1 MELPARKNKIL
12 NAVVKQYIAAG
23 EPVGSKALLELLDFP
38 VSSATVRNEMAALS
52 EMGYLVQP
60 HTSAGRI
67 PTQLGY
73 RHYLDHSIEPAQIDP
88 RERRAIDD
96 AISLCADDPEHILS
110 KGAEILSQLTG
121 YAALSTTPPS
131 DETTIERIKIV
142 QVSKHTSM
150 MVMITSKGMV
160 KNRLFRCDHNL
171 NEDVL
176 NDPELSKALVNGEL
190 YTKEMAEENDHILF
204 YVPKKVGS
212 IRHDIYLKLLYVPS
226 QSPDKPNAMRL
237 EAGEQLEEG
246 KEYPY
251 ITFSVDI
258 GDDGSITYNDP
269 LLIEQEIV
277 DDKETITKTP
287 SSMGP
292 SRIYFSDE
300 GIEAVRNTFMTIFE
314 KAGIKEEMSNKKH

>member
-1 MELPARKNKIL
+1 MAGYSNVIGNIVSDLQNSNMQKHMGTMTGNISSERQRIL
-12 NAVVKQYIAAG
+12 QNIINYEYATFTRLIYETVLGRHERYYDGKQLNNY
-23 EPVGSKALLELLDFP
+23 LLN
-38 VSSATVRNEMAALS
+38 NERDL
-52 EMGYLVQP
+52 
-60 HTSAGRI
+60 I
-67 PTQLGY
+67 P
-73 RHYLDHSIEPAQIDP
+73 IF
-88 RERRAIDD
+88 
-96 AISLCADDPEHILS
+96 
-110 KGAEILSQLTG
+110 SQ
-121 YAALSTTPPS
+121 
-131 DETTIERIKIV
+131 
-142 QVSKHTSM
+142 M
-150 MVMITSKGMV
+150 
-160 KNRLFRCDHNL
+160 

-277 DDKETITKTP
+277 DGKETITKTP